1 MKRLIFIPLI
11 FLMLFCEDKQDITD
25 TVLPCSLDDVYIN
38 EAYGDDVP
46 EDWVEICNA
55 GSLEC
60 TLAGFTMDDEFPTAD
75 LTFGSVNLMAGGY
88 WLGVED
94 SEGSFTSGIDKSGDT
109 LYFCV
114 PGATDETDCQLFEVG
129 ATEGLTAWGYPNNDR
144 SQSAS
149 NLTESTPGSANT
161 D

>member
-1 MKRLIFIPLI
+1 MKRLLFIALLVV
-11 FLMLFCEDKQDITD
+11 FACEDEQDTISS
-25 TVLPCSLDDVYIN
+25 VPPCSLDDVYIN
-38 EAYGDDVP
+38 EAHGDGDP
-46 EDWVEICNA
+46 EDWVEIYNA

-60 TLAGFTMDDEFPTAD
+60 ALAGFTMDDEFPTAD

-88 WLGVED
+88 WLGEKD
-94 SEGSFTSGIDKSGDT
+94 SEGSFTSGIDKSGDI

-114 PGATDETDCQLFEVG
+114 PGATDETDCQVFEVG
-129 ATEGLTAWGYPNNDR
+129 TTEGLTAWGYPNNDR
-144 SQSAS
+144 SQSAG

>member
-1 MKRLIFIPLI
+1 
-11 FLMLFCEDKQDITD
+11 MLSCEDKQDITG

-38 EAYGDDVP
+38 EVYGDGEP
-46 EDWVEICNA
+46 EDWVEIYNA

-60 TLAGFTMDDEFPTAD
+60 TLADFTMDDEFPTAD

-88 WLGVED
+88 WLGEKA
-94 SEGSFTSGIDKSGDT
+94 SEGSFTSGIGKSGDI

-114 PGATDETDCQLFEVG
+114 PGATDETDCQVFEVG
-129 ATEGLTAWGYPNNDR
+129 TTEGLTAWGYPNNDR
-144 SQSAS
+144 SQSAG